1 MDLPN
6 STLASS
12 DDILEKYENAKH
24 LLHKITDTFNASF
37 QSIQQVMTKYP
48 PTAPSEFI
56 SELSSVLEGTR
67 TELEPLFKDSSDPGL
82 FVDTAMEQQLA
93 ALRQEIAGYQQQKQ
107 QGMQLVKNLQAQIE
121 SLSVEKSNWSLREQK
136 GKKLIDELKREIE
149 QHKNGTYS
157 DVPQPSATADKPLN
171 GVTADYDFDNSN
183 SNNVDEKQLLEQDL
197 QTYKKRLGV
206 TADYDFDNS
215 NSNSN
220 NVEMLLAQISQLN
233 SEKQLLEQDL
243 QTYKKRLSA
252 TGGNAKH
259 LVRKDTKTDWQQE
272 DLEAMKEELR
282 DELLSHHQAALNA
295 QFERSWELRTSELPA
310 KPDATDG
317 ADVAAATTTTT
328 SSAPAAA
335 TAVAAPDELDEDAE
349 QDDFS
354 AYKLM
359 REESGAKRMDR
370 VFRDGTT
377 TQWDEDE
384 LSQLKQRMKEDLAEM
399 VMQEKQAKL
408 TEWTQRADSIRDV
421 KDQSTAQLIEPHGYE
436 YNDMD
441 MAEEREQLQQK
452 QMEEQQ
458 HKEAEFEAME
468 QEMFKQKQSLIGGQF
483 ERNYNNVTQSTAD
496 HTSFSAVK
504 NDQDLHE
511 MEAAVVAMKKSELM
525 RKTELISGYTEPQ
538 LQPQHRVQFLSLMK
552 DIGIV
557 NNAQQDSIW
566 HAIDETVNGDKRAP
580 ITNNMHSITASTT
593 LAADDGDEEQ
603 QFEQEM
609 DAHALSQLHAELR
622 HKTQELATV
631 STQLR
636 DRTDALQL
644 AQDMVSKLQSEVSQ
658 RQEDAD
664 DDDLVMESAAVTKGG
679 DNNEVDDDE
688 YDEYGGHNLL
698 IQSNIQYETPRGPDP
713 NEVDL
718 ESADQLELR
727 HEVQT
732 LKQEKVNLKS
742 HYDAELEKSKRNV
755 KSLSVDNERL
765 QNEVQHVNELRHEVQ
780 TLKQEKVN
788 LKSHYDAELEKSKR
802 NVKSLSVDNER
813 LQNEV
818 QHVKTSKI
826 ALLQSTSKEID
837 SLRRMLGDYVKM
849 AKQLQ
854 ARMNPN
860 GQL

>member
-183 SNNVDEKQLLEQDL
+183 SNNVVQDL
-197 QTYKKRLGV
+197 TDELELAHSSAGDLRDLVNTLTAQNTTLSKEVLSLRERVSLFETPHTTQHQHKNGTTYGP
-206 TADYDFDNS
+206 S
-215 NSNSN
+215 

-317 ADVAAATTTTT
+317 ADAAAATTTTT
-328 SSAPAAA
+328 STSTAAAAA
-335 TAVAAPDELDEDAE
+335 TAAAPDELDEDAE

-593 LAADDGDEEQ
+593 LADDGDEEQ

-718 ESADQLELR
+718 ESADQVELR

-742 HYDAELEKSKRNV
+742 HYDAELEKV
-755 KSLSVDNERL
+755 
-765 QNEVQHVNELRHEVQ
+765 
-780 TLKQEKVN
+780 
-788 LKSHYDAELEKSKR
+788 KR